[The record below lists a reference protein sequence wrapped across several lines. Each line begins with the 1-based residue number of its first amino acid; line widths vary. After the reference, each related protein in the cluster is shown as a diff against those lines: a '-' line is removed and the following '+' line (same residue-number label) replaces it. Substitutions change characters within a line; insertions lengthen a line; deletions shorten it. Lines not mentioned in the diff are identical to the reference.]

1 MLSQIIYS
9 SNATQ
14 SMDSNEL
21 EQILIDARI
30 GNEARNVTG
39 ALVYVGGVF
48 LQVLEGERV
57 VLDELV
63 ASIRNDGRH
72 GAMKVFHDTEISQR
86 AFSEWRM
93 AYLSSDIE
101 DMARWAGLEGTE
113 SIDELLDQVHRD
125 KQRVPRILVSIV
137 NAIAAKSKR

>member
-21 EQILIDARI
+21 ERILNDARI

-39 ALVYVGGVF
+39 ALVYGGGVF

-63 ASIRNDGRH
+63 ANIRNDGRH
-72 GAMKVFHDTEISQR
+72 GAMKVFHDAEISQR